1 MADIRLKNLPD
12 ELHERL
18 RRQARKRKTTL
29 DDVVL
34 SMLER
39 QMERIEF
46 KGYVADKMARKRAER
61 QRHLT
66 R

>member
-1 MADIRLKNLPD
+1 MPALQIKNLSD

-46 KGYVADKMARKRAER
+46 KEYVADKLARKRAER